1 MAGRRSQEQEK
12 AQEPELDPTVEA
24 GTGTSEAE
32 VSEQEQA
39 QLEERAEEANQS
51 PSEAHEAKQ
60 DAVADQNEAAGYDRD
75 ADPVSLSESGNR
87 DAPVT
92 TSEFTEG
99 DKELELTVDEVIVL
113 KTLPQ
118 AELSEDARGV
128 TRIVTPD
135 LNQSGWSPAP
145 LEPDPVQVAEL
156 ERRQALLAA
165 RDEARLAEVN
175 GASS

>member
-1 MAGRRSQEQEK
+1 MAAKPKSETQAEQEPSL
-12 AQEPELDPTVEA
+12 EPEVEA

-32 VSEQEQA
+32 VSDAEQA

-60 DAVADQNEAAGYDRD
+60 EQVGDQNEAAGYDRD
-75 ADPVSLSESGNR
+75 ADPVPLSESGNR

-145 LEPDPVQVAEL
+145 LEPDPVQVAEV

-175 GASS
+175 GASY